1 MAAKEEKVIERL
13 IRFADWCKKG
23 NLCRSRSDFE
33 RECGLSHNYLYNS
46 MLNSKSS
53 VGTDQIRSIYARFP
67 MLNLTWVITGKGAM
81 ISHTP
86 DIGYREA
93 YEELKK
99 KMDEIAK
106 IAGSI

>member
-1 MAAKEEKVIERL
+1 MKEERVIERL
-13 IRFADWCKKG
+13 VKFADWCKKG

-53 VGTDQIRSIYARFP
+53 VGTDQIRLIYSKFP

-81 ISHTP
+81 ISRTP
-86 DIGYREA
+86 DVGYREA

-99 KMDEIAK
+99 KMEDIAK

>member
-1 MAAKEEKVIERL
+1 
-13 IRFADWCKKG
+13 
-23 NLCRSRSDFE
+23 
-33 RECGLSHNYLYNS
+33 
-46 MLNSKSS
+46 
-53 VGTDQIRSIYARFP
+53 

-86 DIGYREA
+86 DEGYREA

-106 IAGSI
+106 IAGGA